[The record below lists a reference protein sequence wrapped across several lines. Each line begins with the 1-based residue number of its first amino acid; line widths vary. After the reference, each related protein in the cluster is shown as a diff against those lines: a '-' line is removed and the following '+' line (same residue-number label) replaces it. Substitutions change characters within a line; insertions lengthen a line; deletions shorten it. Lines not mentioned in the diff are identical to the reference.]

1 MGIRRAK
8 VSDYDGVMKLLTQ
21 VNNLHVEMRPDIFV
35 ANAVKYDEKR
45 FAEMV
50 KDDDAPIFVAVDD
63 TDKVLGHL
71 FCIVRDYKKMPVF
84 KDFKSFFID
93 DLCVDESTRGMG
105 IGKALYEF
113 ALDYARKLGCYD
125 VTLNVWDGNKSAR
138 AFYEK
143 MGMFEKERQM
153 EYIL

>member
-1 MGIRRAK
+1 MNIRKADIN
-8 VSDYDGVMKLLTQ
+8 DYNGVMGLLVQ
-21 VNNLHVEMRPDIFV
+21 VNNLHAKMRPDIFV
-35 ANAVKYDEKR
+35 ADAVKYDEKR
-45 FAEMV
+45 FAEIV
-50 KDDDAPIFVAVDD
+50 ENDDTPVFVAVDESG
-63 TDKVLGHL
+63 KVLGHL

-93 DLCVDESTRGMG
+93 DLCVDESARGQG
-105 IGKALYEF
+105 VGKALYEF
-113 ALDYARKLGCYD
+113 AMNYARKLGCYD
-125 VTLNVWDGNKSAR
+125 VTLNVWEGNKSAL

>member
-1 MGIRRAK
+1 MDIRRAK

-50 KDDDAPIFVAVDD
+50 KDDYAPIFVAVDD

-71 FCIVRDYKKMPVF
+71 FCSVRDYKQVAVY
-84 KDFKSFFID
+84 KDFKSLFID
-93 DLCVDESTRGMG
+93 DLCVEESARGQG
-105 IGKALYEF
+105 VGKALCEF
-113 ALDYARKLGCYD
+113 AIGYARENGCYD
-125 VTLNVWDGNKSAR
+125 VTLNVWEGNKSAR

-143 MGMFEKERQM
+143 MGMFPKETQM